1 MRSSTSPAHAPT
13 APKLTKAIERVEGG
27 HTDGIAV
34 ARLDRFGRTLVD
46 GVQQIDRI
54 HKAGGTFASVADGFD
69 ISTDTGRLVLRIMLS
84 LAEFELDR
92 VRSNWEDARARAV
105 ARGIHPCAT
114 PPFGY
119 RRASDGRLEPDP
131 DTAPLVAELYAH
143 RSRGGLYGR
152 SRTPSPAGHRD
163 ISRIVHIDVESFL
176 RYGNRR

>member
-34 ARLDRFGRTLVD
+34 AKLDRFGRTLVD

-92 VRSNWEDARARAV
+92 VRSNWEDARARA
-105 ARGIHPCAT
+105 RGVSTPAPHRHSAT
-114 PPFGY
+114 GAP
-119 RRASDGRLEPDP
+119 A
-131 DTAPLVAELYAH
+131 TAGSSP
-143 RSRGGLYGR
+143 
-152 SRTPSPAGHRD
+152 TPTPRPS
-163 ISRIVHIDVESFL
+163 
-176 RYGNRR
+176 